1 MQITHKAV
9 GANNTFQP
17 LEDSYFFSFF
27 SKPIKT
33 NKPLKTIG
41 LKELHSIIISD
52 KYKVI
57 TANARQLNK
66 AEYDLFKANHFDYV
80 TFNGTFSKRAD
91 NGLIYPSGLFVID
104 IDHIGENLQAIFERL
119 KNDTIITPVLIF
131 ISPSGDGL
139 KIIVSI
145 DITLIQKDG
154 SKRMGIFWDAVNSYF
169 SKHYAELLT
178 PTANGDL
185 IDGACKDLSR
195 ACFICHDANAYLRE
209 SEGNVIDQGFID
221 NYIALPTDDSTS
233 KKREKKMDN
242 KKVSPKTSISDLAQR
257 HLLPT
262 DNHTPQ
268 LLSFVSACK
277 NIGIAKG
284 TVKSYITNFVT
295 IAPDS
300 SKAISIEVDK
310 LINDVYDRY
319 KSGDNEGVFIT
330 QIEFAFSI
338 LKFKFI
344 KDATAY
350 LPTTLHLDGIRNILH
365 NAGFAKRCV
374 GNNHYIY
381 IKKVG
386 CIIEETTPQIMQ
398 DYVLN
403 LISELNFTYQSEAY
417 CIPVNTVRETFLK
430 TMHLVFNGTW
440 ADCLNES
447 KEPILKDTESEMFF
461 CFKNQFVTVTK
472 ENIKAERWNE
482 KSGFVVWQ
490 SQIIQHDFSYIQIY
504 DSSVWYQ
511 FLNNVCNSDAGRLKT
526 MFSAI
531 GYLMHHYFKESEGQ
545 AVILYDEAIT
555 DLKKPQGGSGKG
567 LIVNGIKQLRNTSK
581 VDGKHFEGANRFK
594 FEQVEP
600 STQLI
605 WIDDTKPDF
614 DFTLLFSNLTD
625 GWTIERKYKSQFLIK
640 ASDSPKTV
648 ICSNSTLKG
657 EGSSN
662 TRRRFEIELS
672 DFYSKQITSAD
683 IKPIEQ
689 THGCIFFSKQW
700 NLSEWDMF
708 FSVMMDAARLYLNTG
723 LVPHKGINIALNRFK
738 QIVGIDFAEWIEMSG
753 IVANQWYTTKDYY
766 SNFTQIYYGD
776 SPQKISPKRFTE
788 HLKAYAEYKQLKFD
802 RKESNG
808 NTHFILISG

>member
-1 MQITHKAV
+1 MNKINKGV
-9 GANNTFQP
+9 NSVKIP
-17 LEDSYFFSFF
+17 LKDKYFFSFF
-27 SKPIKT
+27 SKPITSKI
-33 NKPLKTIG
+33 PLKTID

-57 TANARQLNK
+57 TENARQLNK
-66 AEYDLFKANHFDYV
+66 VEYDLFKAKYFDYV
-80 TFNGTFSKRAD
+80 TFNGTFGKRAD
-91 NGLIYPSGLFVID
+91 NGLINPSGLFVID
-104 IDHIGENLQAIFERL
+104 VDHIGENLQAMLERL
-119 KNDTIITPVLIF
+119 KTDTIITPVLIF

-139 KIIVSI
+139 KIVVSI
-145 DITLIQKDG
+145 DTVLIQTDG
-154 SKRMGIFWDAVNSYF
+154 SKRMGLIWDAVNSYF
-169 SKHYAELLT
+169 SMYYADLLT
-178 PTANGDL
+178 PTINGDF

-195 ACFICHDANAYLRE
+195 ACFICHDADAYLRE
-209 SEGNVIDQGFID
+209 SEPNILDKRFIHAYID
-221 NYIALPTDDSTS
+221 LPIDDSPRPI
-233 KKREKKMDN
+233 KKQANN

-262 DNHTPQ
+262 DNHTPH
-268 LLSFVSACK
+268 LLSFTGACK
-277 NIGIAKG
+277 NVGISKE
-284 TVKSYITNFVT
+284 TVKSYIANNIH

-300 SKAISIEVDK
+300 SKAISIEIDK
-310 LINDVYDRY
+310 LINDVFDRY
-319 KSGDNEGVFIT
+319 KSSDNEGVFIT
-330 QIEFAFSI
+330 QLEFAYSI
-338 LKFKFI
+338 LKFKFN

-374 GNNHYIY
+374 GNNLYNYIR
-381 IKKVG
+381 KVG

-403 LISELNFTYQSEAY
+403 LITELNFIYQNKAY

-461 CFKNQFVTVTK
+461 CFKNKFVTVTK
-472 ENIKAERWNE
+472 ENIKGEEWNE

-490 SQIIQHDFSYIQIY
+490 SQIIQHDFSYIQSY
-504 DSSVWYQ
+504 DSGVWYQ
-511 FLNNVCNSDAGRLKT
+511 FLRNVCNSDAGRLKT

-531 GYLMHHYFKESEGQ
+531 GYLMHHYFKENEGQ

-581 VDGKHFEGANRFK
+581 VDGKHFESTNRFK

-640 ASDSPKTV
+640 ASDSPKTI

-657 EGSSN
+657 EGRSN

-708 FSVMMDAARLYLNTG
+708 FSVMMDAAHCYLNTG

-738 QIVGIDFAEWIEMSG
+738 QNVGIDFAEWIETSG

-766 SNFTQIYYGD
+766 SSFIQVYYGE

-808 NTHFILISG
+808 STHFILISG

>member
-1 MQITHKAV
+1 MQSHNEV

-17 LEDSYFFSFF
+17 LKDSYFLSFF
-27 SKPIKT
+27 SNPITTK
-33 NKPLKTIG
+33 KPLKTIG
-41 LKELHSIIISD
+41 LKEVHSIIISD
-52 KYKVI
+52 KYKA
-57 TANARQLNK
+57 TTENARQLNK
-66 AEYDLFKANHFDYV
+66 EEYSLFKAKHFDYV
-80 TFNGTFSKRAD
+80 TFNGTFTNRAE
-91 NGLIYPSGLFVID
+91 NGLIQASGLFVID
-104 IDHIGENLQAIFERL
+104 IDHIGENLQAILERL
-119 KNDTIITPVLIF
+119 KNDAIITPVLIF

-139 KIIVSI
+139 KIIVCI
-145 DITLIQKDG
+145 DTALIKKDG
-154 SKRMGIFWDAVNSYF
+154 SKRMGDIWEAVNVYF
-169 SKHYAELLT
+169 SKYYSDLLT
-178 PTANGDL
+178 PNAKGDF

-209 SEGNVIDQGFID
+209 SEPNILDKSFID
-221 NYIALPTDDSTS
+221 TYIALPIDDSRRPI
-233 KKREKKMDN
+233 KKQTNN
-242 KKVSPKTSISDLAQR
+242 KKVSPKTSISDLAKR
-257 HLLPT
+257 HLLPI

-268 LLSFVSACK
+268 LLSFIGACK
-277 NIGIAKG
+277 NVGISKE
-284 TVKSYITNFVT
+284 TVKSYITNNVH
-295 IAPDS
+295 IATDS
-300 SKAISIEVDK
+300 SKAISIEIDK
-310 LINDVYDRY
+310 LINDVFDRY
-319 KSGDNEGVFIT
+319 KSGDNEGIFIT
-330 QIEFAFSI
+330 QIEFAYSI
-338 LKFKFI
+338 LKFKFN

-386 CIIEETTPQIMQ
+386 CVIEETTPQTMQ

-403 LISELNFTYQSEAY
+403 LISELNFSYQSEAY

-461 CFKNQFVTVTK
+461 CFSNKFVTVTK
-472 ENIKAERWNE
+472 ENIKSEDWNE

-490 SQIIQHDFSYIQIY
+490 SQIIQHDFSYTQSY
-504 DSSVWYQ
+504 DSGVWYQ
-511 FLNNVCNSDAGRLKT
+511 FLNNVCNKDAGRLKT

-545 AVILYDEAIT
+545 AIILYDEAIT

-581 VDGKHFEGANRFK
+581 VDGKHFESANRFK

-625 GWTIERKYKSQFLIK
+625 GWTIERKYKSQFTLTP
-640 ASDSPKTV
+640 SDSPKTI

-662 TRRRFEIELS
+662 KRRRFEIELS
-672 DFYSKQITSAD
+672 DFYSKQIVVGSEE
-683 IKPIEQ
+683 PIVRE
-689 THGCIFFSKQW
+689 HGCIFFSKQW
-700 NLSEWDMF
+700 NLSEWNMF
-708 FSVMMDAARLYLNTG
+708 FSVMMDAAHLYLNTG

-738 QIVGIDFAEWIEMSG
+738 QNVGIDFAEWIETSG
-753 IVANQWYTTKDYY
+753 IVANKWYTTKDYY
-766 SNFTQIYYGD
+766 SSFIQIYYGE
-776 SPQKISPKRFTE
+776 SPQKITQKRFTE

-808 NTHFILISG
+808 STHFILVSG